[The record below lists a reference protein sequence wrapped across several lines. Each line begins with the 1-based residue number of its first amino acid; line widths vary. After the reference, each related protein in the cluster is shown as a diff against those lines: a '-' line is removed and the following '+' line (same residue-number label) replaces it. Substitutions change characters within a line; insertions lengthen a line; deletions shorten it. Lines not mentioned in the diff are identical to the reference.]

1 MENNKKLGLI
11 LASIA
16 LIILIIFAIYFTTYV
31 FKIKPSEDDITTT
44 TTTVKVENNNGDV
57 IEDPSVLN
65 ASLTDDLIIAFNNAF
80 NNNYNIKNLDL
91 FESEESKFR
100 YIYTYF
106 KLKDSTIN
114 LNYEYIN
121 NLSKEIFNA
130 SLYEPNFSEYLKDEY
145 YEYEIQYQD
154 INYCLFAILQ
164 KDDRIILDMLE
175 MDSCENKNI
184 DYDSSLVK
192 HQVSVKYKIID
203 NNYIYNSF
211 IIVK

>member
-16 LIILIIFAIYFTTYV
+16 LIILIILAIYFTTNV
-31 FKIKPSEDDITTT
+31 FKIKPSGDNITT
-44 TTTVKVENNNGDV
+44 TTTVKVENNNGEV
-57 IEDPSVLN
+57 IEDPSVIN
-65 ASLTDDLIIAFNNAF
+65 DSLTDELIIAFNNAF
-80 NNNYNIKNLDL
+80 DNNYSIKNIDL
-91 FESEESKFR
+91 FQSEESKFK

-106 KLKDSTIN
+106 KLKDSEIN
-114 LNYEYIN
+114 LTYEDIN
-121 NLSKEIFNA
+121 SYSKEIFNT
-130 SLYEPNFSEYLKDEY
+130 SLYEDNFSEYLKDGY

-154 INYCLFAILQ
+154 IKYCLFAVAT

-175 MDSCENKNI
+175 MDSCDNKNI
-184 DYDSSLVK
+184 DYDSNLVK